1 MIAIVS
7 LLALIIAIFI
17 GFKRGINTG
26 LVSITG
32 AYILGF
38 FVTELNEKTQQAV
51 LLSDPAGKFKT
62 LVNGWPNSLFF
73 ILLGVTLLFSVAK
86 VNGTLA
92 LLARKSARLSGGNK
106 KLIPIIF
113 FILATIIAAIGPGN
127 IAVCALL
134 LPIAMSISSE
144 EHISHLLMAG
154 MVIAGSNAGGLSPLA
169 PTGIIAGTLSAG
181 IGLENIGMSIF
192 YNMLIAQLLIA
203 LVLYIILGGY
213 KLASKT
219 ETTRTALEAFN
230 NKQMLT
236 IAVILLVV
244 VAVIV
249 FKAHLGFAGFVG
261 ATLLLLLHAAE
272 EKDAIYNVPWS
283 TLLLVCGVGVLV
295 NVVSLA
301 GGITTLTDALSAFMT
316 GRTAA
321 PIMTIIGGLMSAVS
335 SASGVVMPT
344 LIPAVPGLIENLGAN
359 IAPTTLVSA
368 IILGAHVVTNS
379 PLSTLGALAMAS
391 AGDDV
396 DKGRLFRD
404 LLILGFAGILFGALI
419 VYLGIVR

>member
-7 LLALIIAIFI
+7 LLVLIIAIFI

-38 FVTELNEKTQQAV
+38 FVLQVTEKAPEGIA
-51 LLSDPAGKFKT
+51 LSDPAGRFTT

-113 FILATIIAAIGPGN
+113 FVLATIIAAIGPGN
-127 IAVCALL
+127 IAVCALM
-134 LPIAMSISSE
+134 LPIAMSIATE

-169 PTGIIAGTLSAG
+169 PTGIIGVNLAAG
-181 IGLENIGMSIF
+181 IGLENVGMSIF
-192 YNMLIAQLLIA
+192 FNMVLAQVIIAIL
-203 LVLYIILGGY
+203 LYIILGGY

-219 ETTRTALEAFN
+219 DTAKTALDPFN
-230 NKQMLT
+230 SKQLMT
-236 IAVILLVV
+236 MGVIVLVV

-261 ATLLLLLHAAE
+261 ATILLLLHAAE
-272 EKDAIYNVPWS
+272 EKDSIYNVPWS

-295 NVVSLA
+295 NVVSIA
-301 GGITTLTDALSAFMT
+301 GGITTLTDALSSFMT
-316 GRTAA
+316 ARTAA
-321 PIMTIIGGLMSAVS
+321 PIMTVIGGLMSAVS

-344 LIPAVPGLIENLGAN
+344 LIPAVPGLIERLGAN

-379 PLSTLGALAMAS
+379 PISTLGALAMAS

-404 LLILGFAGILFGALI
+404 LLILGFGGVIFGALI
-419 VYLGIVR
+419 VYLGVVR

>member
-7 LLALIIAIFI
+7 LLVLIIAIFI

-38 FVTELNEKTQQAV
+38 FVLQVTEKAPEGIA
-51 LLSDPAGKFKT
+51 LSDPAGRFTT

-113 FILATIIAAIGPGN
+113 FVLATIIAAIGPGN
-127 IAVCALL
+127 IAVCALM
-134 LPIAMSISSE
+134 LPIAMSIATE

-169 PTGIIAGTLSAG
+169 PTGIIGVNLAAG
-181 IGLENIGMSIF
+181 IGLENVGMNIF
-192 YNMLIAQLLIA
+192 FNMVLAQVIIAIL
-203 LVLYIILGGY
+203 LYIILGGY

-219 ETTRTALEAFN
+219 DTAKTALDPFN
-230 NKQMLT
+230 SKQLMT
-236 IAVILLVV
+236 MGVIVLVV

-261 ATLLLLLHAAE
+261 ATILLLLHAAE
-272 EKDAIYNVPWS
+272 EKDSIYNVPWS

-295 NVVSLA
+295 NVVSIA
-301 GGITTLTDALSAFMT
+301 GGITTLTDALSSFMT
-316 GRTAA
+316 ARTAA
-321 PIMTIIGGLMSAVS
+321 PIMTVIGGLMSAVS

-344 LIPAVPGLIENLGAN
+344 LIPAVPGLIERLGAN

-379 PLSTLGALAMAS
+379 PISTLGALAMAS

-404 LLILGFAGILFGALI
+404 LLILGFGGVIFGALI
-419 VYLGIVR
+419 VYLGVVR